1 MNCWHAQYMAETVH
15 VPHVSC
21 IINLHSYEWQNLFLQ
36 PAGGSTH
43 IPDGNTDETTALT
56 SQVITSFL
64 SKLTESS
71 SSDSSSRL
79 LSAIEQAPS
88 LE

>member
-1 MNCWHAQYMAETVH
+1 MAENVH

-21 IINLHSYEWQNLFLQ
+21 VIDLHPYEWRNLFVQ
-36 PAGGSTH
+36 PAGGSIH
-43 IPDGNTDETTALT
+43 IPDSNTDDTTTLT
-56 SQVITSFL
+56 NQVISSFL

-71 SSDSSSRL
+71 SSDTSSLL
-79 LSAIEQAPS
+79 LSAIERAPS

>member
-1 MNCWHAQYMAETVH
+1 V
-15 VPHVSC
+15 
-21 IINLHSYEWQNLFLQ
+21 Q

-43 IPDGNTDETTALT
+43 IPDSNTDETTTLT
-56 SQVITSFL
+56 NQVIASFL

>member
-1 MNCWHAQYMAETVH
+1 MAETVH
-15 VPHVSC
+15 VPNVSC
-21 IINLHSYEWQNLFLQ
+21 IINTHSYDWRNLFVQ

-43 IPDGNTDETTALT
+43 IPDSNTDETTTLT
-56 SQVITSFL
+56 GQVIASFL

-79 LSAIEQAPS
+79 LSAIEWAPS

>member
-1 MNCWHAQYMAETVH
+1 V
-15 VPHVSC
+15 
-21 IINLHSYEWQNLFLQ
+21 Q
-36 PAGGSTH
+36 PAGGSTD
-43 IPDGNTDETTALT
+43 IPDSNTDETTTLT
-56 SQVITSFL
+56 SQVIASFL

-79 LSAIEQAPS
+79 LSAVEQAPS